1 MNERHHR
8 GARRTLGVLVTAVV
22 ATAGLSA
29 PAFATDQAAGTTGAT
44 TSTTTTP
51 TTTSVTTTP
60 AVASH
65 TTIAVDHSFQRS
77 APPVATVRTTA
88 SGKATSSTTTLYV
101 SGKRVAT
108 VKTAGTAKVRLPK
121 KLSVGHHAVLAVS
134 VPTSAAVKA
143 SSARTTVTSH
153 KYGSRIVEDAVK
165 YSGVRYKHGGTTRAG
180 MDCSGFTQRVFRD
193 THVKKLPRTSAAQ
206 AHVGKRVSRAKARPG
221 DLVHTAGHV
230 GIYVGH
236 GKMIDAPRPGEKI
249 HVRTMYAAH
258 WTFIRVSSA
267 AVTI

>member
-22 ATAGLSA
+22 ATAGMSA
-29 PAFATDQAAGTTGAT
+29 PAFATDQAAGTTGGT
-44 TSTTTTP
+44 TQTTTTA
-51 TTTSVTTTP
+51 TTATAVT
-60 AVASH
+60 SH

-88 SGKATSSTTTLYV
+88 AGKATPSTTTLYV

-108 VKTAGTAKVRLPK
+108 VKTTGTAKVRLPK
-121 KLSVGHHAVLAVS
+121 QLGVGRHSVVAVS
-134 VPTSAAVKA
+134 APA
-143 SSARTTVTSH
+143 SGSVRKSEARTVVTSH
-153 KYGSRIVEDAVK
+153 KYGSRVVEDAVK
-165 YSGVRYKHGGTTRAG
+165 YSGVRYKHGGTTRSG

-193 THVKKLPRTSAAQ
+193 THVKKLPRTAAAQ
-206 AHVGKRVSRAKARPG
+206 AHVGKKVSRAKARPG

-236 GKMIDAPRPGEKI
+236 GKMIDAPRPGKKI

-258 WTFIRVSSA
+258 WTFIRVSNA
-267 AVTI
+267 AISI